1 MPRILRILNRF
12 NLGGPTYNAA
22 YLSKYMPSEFET
34 LLIGGQKAE
43 SEASS
48 LHITEDLG
56 LNPIVIPTMLRELN
70 PKKRL
75 RILPENKRNNCRF
88 QTRYCSYSRF

>member
-56 LNPIVIPTMLRELN
+56 LDPIVIPTML
-70 PKKRL
+70 
-75 RILPENKRNNCRF
+75 
-88 QTRYCSYSRF
+88 

>member
-48 LHITEDLG
+48 LHITEDL
-56 LNPIVIPTMLRELN
+56 
-70 PKKRL
+70 
-75 RILPENKRNNCRF
+75 
-88 QTRYCSYSRF
+88 